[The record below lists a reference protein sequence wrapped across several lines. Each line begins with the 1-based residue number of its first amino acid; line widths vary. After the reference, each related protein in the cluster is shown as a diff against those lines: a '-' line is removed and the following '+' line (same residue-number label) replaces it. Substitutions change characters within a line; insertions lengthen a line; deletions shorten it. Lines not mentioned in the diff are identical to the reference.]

1 MLSKYLT
8 AILASDIPIE
18 WIKLHSDLK
27 LTYTIKNKERD
38 KRNGRYDMKRR
49 EIGKEIEWKWDKKES
64 GMWMNQTQIK
74 YALYT
79 MMHYI
84 RKRVDSEL
92 IMYMLEEGK
101 KYK

>member
-49 EIGKEIEWKWDKKES
+49 EIGKEIE
-64 GMWMNQTQIK
+64 
-74 YALYT
+74 
-79 MMHYI
+79 
-84 RKRVDSEL
+84 
-92 IMYMLEEGK
+92 
-101 KYK
+101 